1 VGHDQDGGSAF
12 IYARDRPVER
22 AEERRNHVLAPEHL
36 SAAVIYICGFL
47 GDVPAG
53 VIWEADIEGSG
64 ATNALCFY
72 LRSM

>member
-1 VGHDQDGGSAF
+1 
-12 IYARDRPVER
+12 VER